1 MTMLE
6 SVLNDM
12 KSIRRFAE
20 RSQGN
25 VCAAVG
31 VLERLA
37 MDMELNS
44 CKDDE
49 DLQQEWLE
57 IVILVW
63 QTLAA
68 TDEFYLAG
76 IRNAAHSACHKGVDL
91 LEEAEKND
99 TEA

>member
-6 SVLNDM
+6 SVLNDLE
-12 KSIRRFAE
+12 SIRRFTE

-57 IVILVW
+57 IVITVW

-76 IRNAAHSACHKGVDL
+76 IRNAARSASYKGVDL
-91 LEEAEKND
+91 LKEAETND

>member
-12 KSIRRFAE
+12 KSIRRFTE

-76 IRNAAHSACHKGVDL
+76 IRNAARSASYKGVDL
-91 LEEAEKND
+91 LKEAETND

>member
-6 SVLNDM
+6 SVVNDAR
-12 KSIRRFAE
+12 SILTLTK
-20 RSQGN
+20 RSQRN
-25 VCAAVG
+25 VCTAVD
-31 VLERLA
+31 VLERLV
-37 MDMELNS
+37 MDMELHS

-91 LEEAEKND
+91 LKEAETND

>member
-12 KSIRRFAE
+12 KSIRALTE

-57 IVILVW
+57 IVITVW

-76 IRNAAHSACHKGVDL
+76 IRNAAHSASYKGVDL
-91 LEEAEKND
+91 LKEAETND